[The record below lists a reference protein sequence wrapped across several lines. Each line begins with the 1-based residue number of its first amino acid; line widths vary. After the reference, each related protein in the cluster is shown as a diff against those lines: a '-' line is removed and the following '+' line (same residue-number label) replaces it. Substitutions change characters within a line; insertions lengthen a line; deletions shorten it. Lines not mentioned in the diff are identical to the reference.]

1 MPHRPSAI
9 EKISLRREL
18 TRLRKE
24 ERKYQRAFDDE
35 SNSEALDNF
44 CAKGLTKIRARI
56 NEINS
61 IL

>member
-1 MPHRPSAI
+1 MSRRPTAL

-18 TRLRKE
+18 KRLLQE
-24 ERKYQRAFDDE
+24 ERKFRLAFEDE
-35 SNSEALDNF
+35 GNNASLDSF

-61 IL
+61 MI